1 MSPSGSLSHPVSPP
15 SPRLGRSPSESPDRA
30 SARGRIHT
38 ALGACSLRSPEVSLR
53 SGLLPAASSAASA
66 HFTWEPRIRPL
77 AGAGLGRPAGVL
89 RPEPPREVANCCQH
103 VERDA
108 PLQTAARTGVVF
120 SLLSVPCPPAAR
132 VSACVPPMPKS
143 GSVYHCTNSSSDLPP
158 TLEGAPR
165 WRASGSA
172 VRAGLWVSG
181 KLQGGLG

>member
-38 ALGACSLRSPEVSLR
+38 ALSACSLRSPEVSLR
-53 SGLLPAASSAASA
+53 SGLLPAASSASTA

-77 AGAGLGRPAGVL
+77 AGAGLRRPAGVL

-103 VERDA
+103 VKWDA

-132 VSACVPPMPKS
+132 VSACVPPMPKL
-143 GSVYHCTNSSSDLPP
+143 GGVYHCTNSSSDLPP

-165 WRASGSA
+165 WRASGIA